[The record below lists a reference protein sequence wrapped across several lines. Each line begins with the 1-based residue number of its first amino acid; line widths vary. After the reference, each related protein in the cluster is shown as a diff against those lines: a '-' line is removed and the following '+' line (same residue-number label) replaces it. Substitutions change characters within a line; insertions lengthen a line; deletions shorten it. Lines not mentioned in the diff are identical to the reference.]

1 MCETGIGATMHPV
14 ISKDRQMN
22 TFNLYMDELP
32 DTYGEDSANF
42 SEVQFRL
49 VPASEDDGNPEE
61 NAVLAGMDIY
71 DLLELRNSIQD
82 VIDVIATASL
92 DPEFVEQMERDLEE
106 LAE

>member
-1 MCETGIGATMHPV
+1 
-14 ISKDRQMN
+14 MN

-32 DTYGEDSANF
+32 DTYGDASASF

-71 DLLELRNSIQD
+71 DLLELRNSIQE

-92 DPEFVEQMERDLEE
+92 DPEFVEQMERELEE
-106 LAE
+106 LTE